1 MSQSKVLFVLVFFLV
16 NVLHAILQLSR
27 PIVVVIISIHAMSK
41 NNDTK
46 FVYLHSQLVCNYI
59 FSFLTF

>member
-1 MSQSKVLFVLVFFLV
+1 MSQSKVLFVSVFFSA
-16 NVLHAILQLSR
+16 NILHAILQLSR

-46 FVYLHSQLVCNYI
+46 FMNLHSQLVCNYI
-59 FSFLTF
+59 VSFLTF